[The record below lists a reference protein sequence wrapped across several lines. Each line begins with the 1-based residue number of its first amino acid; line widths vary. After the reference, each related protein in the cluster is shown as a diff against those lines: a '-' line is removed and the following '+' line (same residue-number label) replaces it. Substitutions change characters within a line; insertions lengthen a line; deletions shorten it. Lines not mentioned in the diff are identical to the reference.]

1 MEKCFCVAAA
11 LEGNARSSPDRAP
24 RGFVGLIVTCQE
36 CSTSFQLD
44 ETLIPE
50 SGAQVRCSRCKFAF
64 FLPCPSASPSE
75 AVHSIVEE
83 AAQDS
88 MSNVPPATSDAPE
101 PASESPGAA
110 VDAESDE
117 EDWEFSE
124 EVRSEDDEEVDSRD
138 SFGSS
143 EDFSGGLDADAL
155 LAETSGDG
163 EVEVDEAADSVVDS
177 VALDSGEGSGLEL
190 ESGPEQAEPVRDKS
204 NFGSVDDFSS
214 LRDDDVAA
222 VDPGSESASDL
233 ESPTSSTPAAA
244 AQVDESNETTDD
256 LGDPE
261 SWDLVGNDDS
271 TVGKA
276 GSGSA
281 GMPIHDED
289 LGSDVAMENDP
300 EESFFEDEIGPT
312 SRLWQVLARVGSG
325 IGWVAT
331 IALVGSTLVLGLRTE
346 GTRWAQSPQTISV
359 GAITA
364 ETTSTNWVETSR
376 SGFVLIVEGQVRNTG
391 STPTWPGR
399 VQFALLDRR
408 GGRLNQAP
416 ILAGERLAETI
427 LREASPAQLLASIDA
442 AASRL
447 RDTKLAPGESRNF
460 SAVMLEDQLPEAAR
474 RVLLELSDP
483 VEAEWDPPVQV
494 EEVSDFSP

>member
-1 MEKCFCVAAA
+1 M
-11 LEGNARSSPDRAP
+11 
-24 RGFVGLIVTCQE
+24 IVTCQE

-50 SGAQVRCSRCKFAF
+50 SGAQVRCSRCKHAF
-64 FLPCPSASPSE
+64 FLPSPSASQSE
-75 AVHSIVEE
+75 AVHSIAKE

-88 MSNVPPATSDAPE
+88 MSNVPPATSDAPD
-101 PASESPGAA
+101 PASESPSTA

-117 EDWEFSE
+117 EDWQFSE
-124 EVRSEDDEEVDSRD
+124 EVRSEDDEEVDSHDSVGSSEDDEEVDSRD

-143 EDFSGGLDADAL
+143 QDFSGGLDADAL
-155 LAETSGDG
+155 LSETSGDG
-163 EVEVDEAADSVVDS
+163 EFEVDEAADSVADS

-190 ESGPEQAEPVRDKS
+190 ESGPEQAEPVRDES
-204 NFGSVDDFSS
+204 DFGSVDDFSS
-214 LRDDDVAA
+214 LLEDDDVAA
-222 VDPGSESASDL
+222 VDLGSESASER
-233 ESPTSSTPAAA
+233 ESPTSSLPA
-244 AQVDESNETTDD
+244 AQVNESNETTDD

-289 LGSDVAMENDP
+289 LGSGVAMENDP

-312 SRLWQVLARVGSG
+312 WRLWQGLARVGSG

-346 GTRWAQSPQTISV
+346 VTRWAQSPQTISV

-391 STPTWPGR
+391 STPYWPGR
-399 VQFALLDRR
+399 VQFALLDTR

-427 LREASPAQLLASIDA
+427 LREASPAQLLASLDA

-460 SAVMLEDQLPEAAR
+460 SAVVLEDQLPEAAR

-494 EEVSDFSP
+494 DEVSDFSP